1 MKKLSYVLT
10 PIALTGLLA
19 AGCGT
24 DESEQPVRDNQTD
37 AIEEHA
43 RDMPEKL
50 DNVVGTLKELK
61 ANVETPD
68 SAEEIQETAKV
79 LEEHWDLVEK
89 EVEEQYPDDYE
100 NIEESL
106 YPLIAEAKKEEPD
119 VEKMKTLI
127 DETNGK
133 LTEFLTKA
141 EEPKKSPEKSY

>member
-1 MKKLSYVLT
+1 MKKLSYVLA

-37 AIEEHA
+37 TIEEHA
-43 RDMPEKL
+43 RTMPNKL

-61 ANVETPD
+61 ASVEDPDNVG
-68 SAEEIQETAKV
+68 EIQKSGKV

-89 EVEEQYPDDYE
+89 EIEEQYPDDYE

-106 YPLIAEAKKEEPD
+106 YPLIAEAKKDEPD
-119 VEKMKTLI
+119 VDKMNTLI

-133 LTEFLTKA
+133 LTEFTKKI
-141 EEPKKSPEKSY
+141 EEPKK

>member
-1 MKKLSYVLT
+1 MKKFYSVSASFALMVL
-10 PIALTGLLA
+10 IA

-37 AIEEHA
+37 TIEEHA
-43 RDMPEKL
+43 RTMPEKL

-61 ANVETPD
+61 ASIEDPDNVR
-68 SAEEIQETAKV
+68 EIQQAGTV

-89 EVEEQYPDDYE
+89 EIEEQYPDDYE

-106 YPLIAEAKKEEPD
+106 YPLIAEAKKDEPD

-133 LTEFLTKA
+133 ITEFLEKA
-141 EEPKKSPEKSY
+141 EKPKRSPQKSY